1 MPRLSDSVVKSKN
14 YSFKSYVNLHAN
26 RDPMLHLRERGGGS
40 ENGPRLSLGNGATFA
55 PKVTCFTVYFLA
67 GSHRSRAAAPD
78 LHESSIVLAD
88 PGCPGRDPKVH
99 GKIRHFCH
107 FGPCILDS
115 VANSGGKLPNGA
127 RGPTKRQRAAG
138 YF

>member
-1 MPRLSDSVVKSKN
+1 M
-14 YSFKSYVNLHAN
+14 
-26 RDPMLHLRERGGGS
+26 RGGRS

-55 PKVTCFTVYFLA
+55 PKVLYFTVYFLG

-78 LHESSIVLAD
+78 LHESSTVSAD

-99 GKIRHFCH
+99 GKTRHFSN
-107 FGPCILDS
+107 FGPCILES

-127 RGPTKRQRAAG
+127 RGPTKRQRGAW
-138 YF
+138 YFLESEADFGIITTNIYNYIYIYIYI